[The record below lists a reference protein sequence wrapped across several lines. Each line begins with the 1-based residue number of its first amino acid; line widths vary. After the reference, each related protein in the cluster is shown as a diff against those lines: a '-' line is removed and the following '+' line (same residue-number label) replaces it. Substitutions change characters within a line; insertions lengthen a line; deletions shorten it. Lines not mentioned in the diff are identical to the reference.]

1 MRIIL
6 DTNIYRN
13 LIKDKTPEEIEALQK
28 EIFDA
33 AKAKSIIITFPIIPA
48 MELINHYNDAHPIE
62 KDECRKGLTLLVN
75 LSTEKANNNLH
86 VKFTPPMD
94 VILGN
99 YLFGKEED
107 FLEMYSGAITL
118 AQKLVGNYP
127 ISSEDNIDDAIE
139 AVGYQLDFE
148 KEMIR
153 QNYEN
158 YIKSINEGNVDWAYF
173 EGKVKKE
180 QRRKFLDSLRKGELS
195 FLVAQSMIDRS
206 YFNAKE
212 TYQKDEG
219 FFRTVVKFM
228 KDFCPALVMNELLLD
243 NIGNGVIAISDLKDK
258 RWNTILDI
266 SLIFGT
272 LYNPQGED
280 VVLVT
285 EDQNIIDSFNKCG
298 FDGKAIKLTDFLAL
312 LGLEQ

>member
-1 MRIIL
+1 
-6 DTNIYRN
+6 
-13 LIKDKTPEEIEALQK
+13 
-28 EIFDA
+28 
-33 AKAKSIIITFPIIPA
+33 

-75 LSTEKANNNLH
+75 LSTEKTNNNLH

-99 YLFGKEED
+99 YLFGKEEN
-107 FLEMYSGAITL
+107 FLKMYSQTITL
-118 AQKLVGNYP
+118 AQKLAGNDP
-127 ISSEDNIDDAIE
+127 ITPEDNIDDAIE
-139 AVGYQLDFE
+139 AVGNQLDFE

-173 EGKVKKE
+173 EGKVKRE
-180 QRRKFLDSLRKGELS
+180 QRRKFLASLRKGELS
-195 FLVAQSMIDRS
+195 FLVAQSMIDRA
-206 YFNAKE
+206 YFNVKE

>member
-1 MRIIL
+1 
-6 DTNIYRN
+6 
-13 LIKDKTPEEIEALQK
+13 
-28 EIFDA
+28 
-33 AKAKSIIITFPIIPA
+33 
-48 MELINHYNDAHPIE
+48 MELINHYNDTHPIE

-75 LSTEKANNNLH
+75 LSTEKTNNNLH
-86 VKFTPPMD
+86 VEFTPPMD

-107 FLEMYSGAITL
+107 FLEMYSVAITL
-118 AQKLVGNYP
+118 AQKLVGNDP
-127 ISSEDNIDDAIE
+127 ISAEDNIDDVIE
-139 AVGYQLDFE
+139 AVGNQLDFE

-173 EGKVKKE
+173 EGTAKKE
-180 QRRKFLDSLRKGELS
+180 QTRKFLASLRKGELS
-195 FLVAQSMIDRS
+195 FLVAQSMIDRA

-212 TYQKDEG
+212 TYQKDEE

-272 LYNPQGED
+272 LYNPKGED
-280 VVLVT
+280 VILVT

-298 FDGKAIKLTDFLAL
+298 FDGKAIKLTDFLGL

>member
-13 LIKDKTPEEIEALQK
+13 LIRDKTPEEIEALQK
-28 EIFDA
+28 EIIDA

-75 LSTEKANNNLH
+75 LSTEKANNKLH

-107 FLEMYSGAITL
+107 FLEMYSEAITL

-139 AVGYQLDFE
+139 AVGDQLDFE

-195 FLVAQSMIDRS
+195 FLVAQSMIDRA

-285 EDQNIIDSFNKCG
+285 EDQSIIDSFNKCG

-312 LGLEQ
+312 LGL

>member
-1 MRIIL
+1 MKIIL

-13 LIKDKTPEEIEALQK
+13 LIRDKTPEEIDSLQK
-28 EIFDA
+28 EIIEA
-33 AKAKSIIITFPIIPA
+33 AKDKSIIITFPIIPA

-75 LSTEKANNNLH
+75 LSTEKTNNNLH

-99 YLFGKEED
+99 YFFGKEEN
-107 FLEMYSGAITL
+107 FLEMYSQTITL
-118 AQKLVGNYP
+118 AQKLAGNDP
-127 ISSEDNIDDAIE
+127 ITPEDNIDDAIE
-139 AVGYQLDFE
+139 AVGDQLDFE

-180 QRRKFLDSLRKGELS
+180 QRRKFLASMRKGELS
-195 FLVAQSMIDRS
+195 FLVAQSMIDRA